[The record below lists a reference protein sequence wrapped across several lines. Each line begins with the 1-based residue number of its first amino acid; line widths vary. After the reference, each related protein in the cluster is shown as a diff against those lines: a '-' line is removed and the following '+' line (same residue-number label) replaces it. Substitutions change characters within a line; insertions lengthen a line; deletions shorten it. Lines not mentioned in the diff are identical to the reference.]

1 MDAAIRDAYLQTQI
15 ITATPQRLRLML
27 IEEAIRRLHAAQAA
41 FAAQQQNEGA
51 DALSACRE
59 VLAEL
64 LAGIQ
69 PDQSPVARR
78 VQGIYV
84 FLYSTLVEAQFGPDP
99 GRLPDMLRVL
109 EEERI
114 TWQAICEQM
123 PHRPASTSAP
133 AEEVAPQR
141 VQQSWSPDYASLR
154 GDAPAAAGLSI
165 EA

>member
-15 ITATPQRLRLML
+15 VTATPQRLRLML
-27 IEEAIRRLHAAQAA
+27 IEETIRRLHAAQAA
-41 FAAQQQNEGA
+41 FAADRRDQAAQ
-51 DALSACRE
+51 ALSACRE

-64 LAGIQ
+64 LAGVQ

-78 VQGIYV
+78 VQAIYV

-109 EEERI
+109 EEERL
-114 TWQAICEQM
+114 TWQAVCEQM
-123 PHRPASTSAP
+123 PHRPAAVMP
-133 AEEVAPQR
+133 LAEELAPQR
-141 VQQSWSPDYASLR
+141 VQERWSGGYASQ
-154 GDAPAAAGLSI
+154 GASQGAVSDLSI